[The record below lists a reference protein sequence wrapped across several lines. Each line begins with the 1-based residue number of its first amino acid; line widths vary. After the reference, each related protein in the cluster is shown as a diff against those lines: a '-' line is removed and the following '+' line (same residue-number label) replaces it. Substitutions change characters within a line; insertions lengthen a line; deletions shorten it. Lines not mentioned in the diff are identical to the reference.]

1 MFITFARKG
10 RLECHTLNNCK
21 DLTLGYKSM
30 LEINVQGGDFPS
42 GTES

>member
-1 MFITFARKG
+1 MLITFARKG
-10 RLECHTLNNCK
+10 RLEFHILNNCK
-21 DLTLGYKSM
+21 DLTLGYKNI